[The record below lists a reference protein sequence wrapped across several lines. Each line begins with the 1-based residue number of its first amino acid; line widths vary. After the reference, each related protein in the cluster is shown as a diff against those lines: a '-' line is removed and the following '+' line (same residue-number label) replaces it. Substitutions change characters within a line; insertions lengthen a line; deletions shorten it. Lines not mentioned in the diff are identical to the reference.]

1 MYLQVCTRTALEQT
15 DRQGAGQGR
24 CQWWG
29 GGTRGNSTPQRDGHL
44 LLRGEGGG
52 LALLL
57 LEGVEE
63 AADLVPQILLQ
74 ETQVIFHVPRQG
86 AQLLPERV
94 QLLHHGFVE
103 GLAIGPHGAAEVL
116 HLLVQAAAQL
126 GQGLLQAL
134 GVARLASTHAVDH
147 GHQPLPQFLG
157 FGRDLGLQLLGML
170 LHLKGQALQ
179 LVVELPLDV
188 LSIRGQAAA
197 QFLHVLLDLGL
208 ELVRVGRQAL
218 AEVLQRRLGL
228 LAQRLQLLGGL
239 GVVLRQ
245 AAAALLERLQA
256 RGQPLAQVVAVGRQL
271 LPQRL
276 HVGARAVAELLG
288 QRAQLVLQLLHLLA
302 RALAKLL
309 AQRRHLLAVDLHLL
323 VPLLELVQVGLHL
336 LPHLLQV
343 LVHLL
348 PQRRCLLL
356 QVVPELLG
364 HRAQLF
370 THFGQRAGQ
379 GVPVVQEFQAERGER
394 EEDSGY
400 TSWAPWLPPELQP
413 SARACPV

>member
-208 ELVRVGRQAL
+208 ELVRVGRQVPLELLHPLVDRGLELLGVGRQRGLQLVQVLPHHRLHAL
-218 AEVLQRRLGL
+218 RVGRQLAPQLLRLGVDLGAQLLCVWSQALLQLAHVVPDL
-228 LAQRLQLLGGL
+228 LAHLGGVGQQPGPQLLQLLANLLLQLLG
-239 GVVLRQ
+239 VLSQ
-245 AAAALLERLQA
+245 PFMQF
-256 RGQPLAQVVAVGRQL
+256 RGKGHQ
-271 LPQRL
+271 
-276 HVGARAVAELLG
+276 
-288 QRAQLVLQLLHLLA
+288 
-302 RALAKLL
+302 
-309 AQRRHLLAVDLHLL
+309 
-323 VPLLELVQVGLHL
+323 
-336 LPHLLQV
+336 
-343 LVHLL
+343 
-348 PQRRCLLL
+348 LLL
-356 QVVPELLG
+356 QVVRVGAHFPKFILEEGAAGKGRKGATMRLG
-364 HRAQLF
+364 IPACVLSRFGPVRLF
-370 THFGQRAGQ
+370 VTPG
-379 GVPVVQEFQAERGER
+379 
-394 EEDSGY
+394 
-400 TSWAPWLPPELQP
+400 L
-413 SARACPV
+413 